1 MHKLFLKMSKNLIK
15 KMNKRK
21 VANAKMKNKK
31 ISENQLKN
39 TNQKVVMRMKSLKKR
54 EKKS

>member
-1 MHKLFLKMSKNLIK
+1 MSKNLIK
-15 KMNKRK
+15 KMNKKK
-21 VANAKMKNKK
+21 VPNAKMKNKK
-31 ISENQLKN
+31 ISENQRKN